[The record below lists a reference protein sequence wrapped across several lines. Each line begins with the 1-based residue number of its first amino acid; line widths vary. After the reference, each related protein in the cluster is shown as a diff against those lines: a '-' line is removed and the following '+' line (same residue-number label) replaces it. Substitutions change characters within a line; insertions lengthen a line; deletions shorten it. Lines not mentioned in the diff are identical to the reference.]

1 MHFHPP
7 FPNYQNQ
14 GSKTMLALR
23 TQALVPAGYWQKNDI
38 VFTHWACNCV
48 QISLIFLPSGAIL
61 KRVIKHTTR
70 ASNTSSLTG
79 CLHLTR
85 LKVTKLIIDR
95 VYHHGILRG
104 STLLHLP
111 YRY

>member
-1 MHFHPP
+1 
-7 FPNYQNQ
+7 
-14 GSKTMLALR
+14 MLTLR

-70 ASNTSSLTG
+70 ASNTSSFTG
-79 CLHLTR
+79 CLHLTC

-95 VYHHGILRG
+95 DYHHEILRG

>member
-1 MHFHPP
+1 
-7 FPNYQNQ
+7 
-14 GSKTMLALR
+14 MLALR
-23 TQALVPAGYWQKNDI
+23 TQALVPAGYRQKSDI

-48 QISLIFLPSGAIL
+48 QISLIFLLSDAIL
-61 KRVIKHTTR
+61 KRVK
-70 ASNTSSLTG
+70 NG
-79 CLHLTR
+79 CLHLTC

-95 VYHHGILRG
+95 VYHHEILQG